1 MPPRAGAVGVHRGG
15 GSSDAPG
22 LEFRFRAGH
31 SARTRDAAVEFA
43 GRLHAAMRAGQGLRA
58 GFRLLWGSGT
68 AGSIR
73 LVPQASDG
81 VEWVERILGSCYE
94 AGQWARVR
102 GDGELTSG
110 PLVRH
115 GTVRPSGALPP
126 RSPDGCPSWAESTFL
141 GLANLPSGGRV
152 EWSLT
157 PFSPRAAPGGQ
168 PPPIE
173 TRYVP
178 PGFRLAPLTDLERVR
193 REQEVRG
200 RSAGWLVSLRAA
212 CDAPQP
218 TGLLARLCD
227 LVRTTSQAPD
237 GATVRWVRPVPWFRT
252 TPPAFV
258 ATTEEVCALLPDR
271 WSRAGGSA
279 GADPNPLAL
288 PVGRTHT
295 GAVEHLAFPEGE
307 GRHAGLI
314 GETGMGKSST
324 LTALALLASRRAG
337 VVLLDPIGD
346 TARAFLDRLPAPA
359 RERALWISPT
369 DSPLPMNALDAVRA
383 EGGSPLSREKARLDL
398 VAALRRVRAFRYAE
412 TPFWGPRLEEM
423 LGRAVLAAAAVPRGT
438 LVEAEELLSGRQVP
452 VAAGQPPATAG
463 LVRELREAALQRPEE
478 MDGARRL
485 LAEVTGSPV
494 LRRLL
499 CEPEARLRPADLLQ
513 PGCITVVSGDA
524 PATGEASARYLLA
537 VYLALLWA
545 HLLARPGGPKT
556 VLALDEAQWY
566 AHESAAEI
574 LRLGRRSNV
583 HLYLATQSLAA
594 LLPPVREA
602 LLANA
607 ADFVLFRGSPD
618 DAREF
623 SRWRPD
629 LSAGDLL
636 SLDRGEAALLLGKG
650 SRLSRVRTAALP
662 PTPPLSH
669 AREEVRARGRRWEV
683 RPPES
688 PEPPQLG
695 SAAANEGVAL
705 SLWQLLRAAIEGS
718 PGEETVEIPLGAV
731 RRLLDPTGE
740 GVRELGRRLSAAGAI
755 VERRRS
761 EAGMTW
767 VLRCAAVLPLLPP
780 APDPETADE
789 ARQRWRRVT
798 AKPSAGGQPF

>member
-1 MPPRAGAVGVHRGG
+1 MPPRAAAVVVQRGTEA
-15 GSSDAPG
+15 SDGPG

-31 SARTRDAAVEFA
+31 SARSRDAAAEFA
-43 GRLHAAMRAGQGLRA
+43 GRLDAAIRAGQGLRA
-58 GFRLLWGSGT
+58 GFRLLWGSGIR
-68 AGSIR
+68 GSIR
-73 LVPQASDG
+73 LIPPSSAG
-81 VEWVERILGSCYE
+81 VEWVERILGACYE
-94 AGQWARVR
+94 AGQWVRVR
-102 GDGELTSG
+102 GDGS
-110 PLVRH
+110 PASSALVRH
-115 GTVRPSGALPP
+115 GAVRPAGSLPP
-126 RSPDGCPSWAESTFL
+126 RAPDGSPSWVESAYL

-157 PFSPRAAPGGQ
+157 PFSPRAASGGQ

-193 REQEVRG
+193 REQEERG
-200 RSAGWLVSLRAA
+200 RSAGWLVSLRVL
-212 CDAPQP
+212 CERPELS
-218 TGLLARLCD
+218 GLLARLCD

-237 GATVRWVRPVPWFRT
+237 GAAVRWVRPAPWFRT
-252 TPPAFV
+252 TPPVFV

-271 WSRAGGSA
+271 WSRAGGSG

-288 PVGRTHT
+288 PIGRTST
-295 GAVEHLAFPEGE
+295 GTMEHLAFPDGE

-324 LTALALLASRRAG
+324 LTALTLLASRRAG

-346 TARAFLDRLPAPA
+346 TARAFLDRLPASA
-359 RERALWISPT
+359 RERTLWISPT

-383 EGGSPLSREKARLDL
+383 EGGSPFSREKARFDL

-423 LGRAVLAAAAVPRGT
+423 LGRAILAAAALPRGT

-452 VAAGQPPATAG
+452 VAAGQPPATAA
-463 LVRELREAALQRPEE
+463 LVRELREAAIQRPEE

-499 CEPEARLRPADLLQ
+499 CEPAAQLRPADLL
-513 PGCITVVSGDA
+513 PPAGITVVSGDA

-566 AHESAAEI
+566 AHESTAEI

-650 SRLSRVRTAALP
+650 SRLSRVRTAGLP
-662 PTPPLSH
+662 PAPPLGQ

-683 RPPES
+683 RPPEP
-688 PEPPQLG
+688 PEPDRVGPI
-695 SAAANEGVAL
+695 AADERAGR
-705 SLWQLLRAAIEGS
+705 SLWELLRAAIEGS
-718 PGEETVEIPLGAV
+718 PGAETVEIPLGAV

-740 GVRELGRRLSAAGAI
+740 AVRELGRRLSTAGAI

-761 EAGMTW
+761 EAGPAW
-767 VLRCAAVLPLLPP
+767 VLRCAVVLPLLPP
-780 APDPETADE
+780 PPDPETAEE

-798 AKPSAGGQPF
+798 EKPSAGGQPF